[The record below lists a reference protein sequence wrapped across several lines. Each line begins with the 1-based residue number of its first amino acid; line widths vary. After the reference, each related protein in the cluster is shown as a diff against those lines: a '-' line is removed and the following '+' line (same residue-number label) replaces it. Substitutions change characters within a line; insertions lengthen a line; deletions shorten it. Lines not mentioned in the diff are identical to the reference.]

1 MIYLLDLF
9 GVAVFAISGSLAA
22 GRKRMDL
29 FGVCVLGFVTAV
41 GGGTLRDL
49 LLGVRPVFWIT
60 DPTYVYVVVAAAGVT
75 FIGAG
80 LHKPSSRL
88 LPVADAIGLA
98 MFCVIGADKAL
109 HMGVQ
114 PVIAV
119 IMGIMTGVAGGMI
132 RDVLT
137 GEVPLILRREIYA
150 TAALCGAAA
159 FVLLSGVSEDRTV
172 NTFAAAALALAL
184 RLAAIRWE
192 LSLPVLFLSDE
203 PRHDDAQK
211 K

>member
-9 GVAVFAISGSLAA
+9 GVAVFAVSGSLAA

-29 FGVCVLGFVTAV
+29 FGVCVLGFATAV

-60 DPTYVYVVVAAAGVT
+60 DPTYVYVVVVASIMT
-75 FIGAG
+75 FIGARFRE
-80 LHKPSSRL
+80 PPARL
-88 LPVADAIGLA
+88 LLVADAMGLA

-109 HMGVQ
+109 LVGVR

-119 IMGIMTGVAGGMI
+119 IMGIITGVAGGMI

-137 GEVPLILRREIYA
+137 GEIPLILRREIYA
-150 TAALCGAAA
+150 TAALCGAVA
-159 FVLLSGVSEDRTV
+159 FVLLPAVSSDPTF
-172 NTFAAAALALAL
+172 NTFAAATLALVL
-184 RLAAIRWE
+184 RLAAIRWGI
-192 LSLPVLFLSDE
+192 SLPVLFLSDE
-203 PRHDDAQK
+203 RSHTDSEGK
-211 K
+211 